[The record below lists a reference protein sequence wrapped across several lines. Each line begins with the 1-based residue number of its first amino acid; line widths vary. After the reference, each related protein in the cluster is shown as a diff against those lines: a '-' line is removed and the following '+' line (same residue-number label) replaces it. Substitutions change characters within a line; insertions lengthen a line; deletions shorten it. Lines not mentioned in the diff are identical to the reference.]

1 MIILPV
7 TQGSDEWLQAR
18 LGLPTASR
26 FDDILTPKTMKPS
39 TASRKYIA
47 ELAAEWILGEPL
59 ESVNTDFM
67 QRGTDLEKQAIAYYE
82 IEHDVKTTE
91 AGFVLRDDRLIGCSP
106 DRLIGDDGGLEIKA
120 PSAKKHMAYLL
131 GIEELCPRG
140 QVQGG
145 LWICERSYW
154 DVMSFNP
161 YMPPVLR
168 RYGRDEEYLGKLE
181 DAMIDFVARLAEA
194 KERARELGCVP
205 LAEKLQAE
213 LVKAALTAEAAERA
227 IFGDVA

>member
-1 MIILPV
+1 MIVLDV
-7 TQGSDEWLQAR
+7 VQGSEPWLQAR
-18 LGLPTASR
+18 LGLPTASN
-26 FDDILTPKTMKPS
+26 FDHILTPRTMKPS
-39 TASRKYIA
+39 AQASGYIA
-47 ELAAEWILGEPL
+47 ALVAEWVLGEPL
-59 ESVNTDFM
+59 ETGSTDFM
-67 QRGTDLEKQAIAYYE
+67 ERGSALEKQAIAYYE
-82 IEHDVKTTE
+82 IEHDVTTTE

-145 LWICERSYW
+145 LWICGRKYW

-168 RYGRDEEYLGKLE
+168 RYEREEEYLGKLE
-181 DAMIDFVARLAEA
+181 EAMIDFVARLAEA

-205 LAEKLQAE
+205 LAEQLQGDLA
-213 LVKAALTAEAAERA
+213 KAAAKIEAVERA